1 MKDNIGF
8 ILTFTSMMLTI
19 ILLHGCT
26 SKSMREDTTGKLT
39 CVGYCELDV
48 ANQKQSITTTE
59 NGKVVEESSRSS
71 GIRSEV
77 NSETG
82 DTK

>member
-1 MKDNIGF
+1 MSNLQF
-8 ILTFTSMMLTI
+8 ISTFSAMMLSI
-19 ILLHGCT
+19 LLLHGCT
-26 SKSMREDTTGKLT
+26 SKSMREDTTGKLI

-48 ANQKQSITTTE
+48 ANKKQSVTTTE
-59 NGKVVEESSRSS
+59 NGKVVEESSRST
-71 GIRSEV
+71 GIRSEF